1 MKPFPQPFTDLLEQ
15 VDLLL
20 PATDEGL
27 PDFEREHADVV
38 GDLLGFL
45 AERMTTL
52 HEERQAEMA
61 SFLTWL
67 EGELGC
73 AVNDLSGKTF
83 VRAYHEQEEG
93 VKKLLEVIEKNHP
106 SKTALDVSRPKEY
119 RAENAARQRIVQG
132 YERSMETLR
141 PILFQLELTDQLI
154 DRIVYRLY
162 GLNEEEIA
170 VVEESAGR

>member
-1 MKPFPQPFTDLLEQ
+1 MKTTEQVFDALLAQ

-20 PATDEGL
+20 PRTDEGL
-27 PDFEREHADVV
+27 PDFDREQADIV

-45 AERMTTL
+45 AERMTAL

-67 EGELGC
+67 ESELGC
-73 AVNDLSGKTF
+73 GIDELSGKTF

-93 VKKLLEVIEKNHP
+93 VEKLLDVIEKNHP
-106 SKTALDVSRPKEY
+106 SKTALDVSRPKGY
-119 RAENAARQRIVQG
+119 RAESPARQRIVEG

-141 PILFQLELTDQLI
+141 PILLQLELTDQLI

-162 GLNEEEIA
+162 SLTEEEIA
-170 VVEESAGR
+170 LVEESVGR